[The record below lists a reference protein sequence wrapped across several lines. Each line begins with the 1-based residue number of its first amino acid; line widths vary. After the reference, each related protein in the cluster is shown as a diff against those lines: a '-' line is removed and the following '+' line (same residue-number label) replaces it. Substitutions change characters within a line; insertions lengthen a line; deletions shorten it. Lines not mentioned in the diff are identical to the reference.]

1 MLVSPIHFT
10 GRTEYLH
17 GRGATRKESLQS
29 LENELRQAHTAR
41 MAYINA
47 PNYQASLT
55 RADDGG
61 ISFKYTLDGEPAD
74 VKNNPI
80 TPKHITNLLENFY
93 RMDKIGFYHRDLTSE
108 HIFYAKNGKVQI
120 DSFSSASKFQNING
134 EFTCNNPNIPPFIMP
149 SNTDSFEAQGLYDY
163 IDNIEDE
170 KEQFNFIKNY
180 LVQKSD
186 YHNSR
191 AKLLLSE
198 GFDPS
203 SKAVMFEKAK
213 AEAYE
218 NPSDDVV
225 NFEKTKLEV
234 NYISK
239 EADKMWKTGKGLK
252 DGKLRP
258 KKCFIAGCLML
269 YALKLSTEL
278 KSKSDTLTQNAN
290 KPCDRKYFEYQRECV
305 ELLGTNIF
313 NKTKEICSS
322 NFSNANYGTKGL
334 FLGTPEDEQSFKKC
348 LEQINMN
355 ENYVNTF
362 YSIDKLLKSYAE
374 LTNNW
379 TPENNAL
386 HKREYASKA
395 SVS

>member
-1 MLVSPIHFT
+1 MSAERQRTILQNQIDDISMGVQDLKDHNGENFTIKQLV
-10 GRTEYLH
+10 R
-17 GRGATRKESLQS
+17 LQKS
-29 LENELRQAHTAR
+29 LE
-41 MAYINA
+41 
-47 PNYQASLT
+47 
-55 RADDGG
+55 
-61 ISFKYTLDGEPAD
+61 
-74 VKNNPI
+74 
-80 TPKHITNLLENFY
+80 
-93 RMDKIGFYHRDLTSE
+93 
-108 HIFYAKNGKVQI
+108 
-120 DSFSSASKFQNING
+120 
-134 EFTCNNPNIPPFIMP
+134 
-149 SNTDSFEAQGLYDY
+149 
-163 IDNIEDE
+163 
-170 KEQFNFIKNY
+170 
-180 LVQKSD
+180 
-186 YHNSR
+186 
-191 AKLLLSE
+191 AKL
-198 GFDPS
+198 
-203 SKAVMFEKAK
+203 AK
-213 AEAYE
+213 L
-218 NPSDDVV
+218 NDTSRKDDVV
-225 NFEKTKLEV
+225 TFEKTKLEV

-278 KSKSDTLTQNAN
+278 KSKTDTLTQNAN

-322 NFSNANYGTKGL
+322 NFSNINYGTKGL
-334 FLGTPEDEQSFKKC
+334 FLGTPEEEQSFKKC

-386 HKREYASKA
+386 HKREYTSKA